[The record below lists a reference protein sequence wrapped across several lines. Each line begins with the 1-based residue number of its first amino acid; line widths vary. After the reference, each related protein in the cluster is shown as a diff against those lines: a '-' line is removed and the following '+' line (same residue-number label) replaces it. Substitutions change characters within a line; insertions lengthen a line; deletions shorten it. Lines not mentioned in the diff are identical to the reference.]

1 MRFLNWTRGILAL
14 FILCIFAHTGLC
26 AVYLD
31 PSLRFETIETP
42 HFLIHFHQEEREMA
56 EKLAAIAEDVHSK
69 LSNFM
74 EWSPRSK
81 TQVLLLDIRDE
92 ANGMATPI
100 PYNTIVILASQP
112 GPEEAIGYYDNWLKL
127 VFVHEYTHI
136 LHLDQVRGY
145 PRVLQSILGRLY
157 FPNMFQPLW
166 LIEGLSTFQ
175 ESSLTGAGR
184 GLGSFFDMIIRSA
197 FLEGKLNS
205 IDQGDGSLALWPGGH
220 FSYLYGVMFY
230 MYLADRY
237 GEEKISKLTRE
248 SSYYFLPINL
258 NSPPLRVYGKD
269 YNILWSEWTAS
280 LQDKYNKQLESIK
293 EKPITNPQK
302 LTSRGYGIRGPV
314 FSPDGKN
321 ILYTESGPVEYPSIR
336 VMAKDGKEDR
346 KLTDRNDGI
355 FSSWSRDGK
364 SIVFSQSE
372 AYRSFSLFNDIYM
385 LESDK
390 LKRVG
395 KAMRLEYPDISPDS
409 SEIACIRI
417 GLGKTDLGVLQL
429 DSRAFTPILNGD
441 DYTRFSSPRWS
452 PDGKKVALSAFRP
465 GGFREILIIDR
476 ASGAIF
482 TVTGSYHLN
491 IFPTWSPDGTFI
503 VYSSDRTG
511 VSNLYVYS
519 IEDGKTYQITNLIG
533 GAFESSVSPDGK
545 EIAFTGYSADGF
557 DIYSTEFSPQKG
569 WEVKPLTEQNN
580 VINQDLTPF
589 TQVTSR
595 PYSPMDTVLPRFWL
609 PIMDYSTP
617 NGLSLMALTFG
628 TDVLMRHS
636 YTAAGL
642 YREQVNKAGGYLTYQ
657 NDVLRPSITAQAI
670 YLPYAS
676 YTFTDSAGEENTLW
690 EIEAGGSLNI
700 SFPLL
705 FFRSS
710 HSLSAGY
717 TYRDI
722 RSVNTVPLYLVDP
735 PEEGNFAGVTFGYN
749 YTSALR
755 FPLSISQED
764 GQSFSI
770 SYELLSREL
779 GSDFNTQKLM
789 ADIREYVSIPLAR
802 PSHVLAIRIAGGT
815 GWGNVLNRRAFHM
828 GGDGREETLLG
839 IEQKEIYLRGY
850 PSGAFRGQR
859 ALLFSSEYRFPL
871 TIIQRGFWT
880 WPFFFEKLSVSLF
893 FDTGYAWDE
902 DNIPLKYFR
911 EGIGGEL
918 KMDTTLFYIL
928 PLTLT
933 AGLTKGIDRDGI
945 WEGYITFGS
954 AF

>member
-1 MRFLNWTRGILAL
+1 LG
-14 FILCIFAHTGLC
+14 

-31 PSLRFETIETP
+31 PSLRFETIETS
-42 HFLIHFHQEEREMA
+42 HFLIHFHQGEMEMA

-74 EWSPRSK
+74 EWSPKSK
-81 TQVLLLDIRDE
+81 TQVLLLDIWDE

-100 PYNTIVILASQP
+100 PYNAIVILSSQP
-112 GPEEAIGYYDNWLKL
+112 GPEEAIVYYDDWLKL

-157 FPNMFQPLW
+157 FPNLFQPLW

-175 ESSLTGAGR
+175 ESSLTGGGR
-184 GLGSFFDMIIRSA
+184 GKGSFFDMIIRSA

-205 IDQGDGSLALWPGGH
+205 IDQGNGDLALWPGGH
-220 FSYLYGVMFY
+220 FPYLYGVMFY

-248 SSYYFLPINL
+248 TSYYFLPFSL
-258 NSPPLRVYGKD
+258 NSPPLNIYGKD
-269 YNILWSEWTAS
+269 YNILWSEWVAS
-280 LQDKYNKQLESIK
+280 LQDKYNKQLKAIK
-293 EKPITNPQK
+293 EKPITNPRK

-321 ILYTESGPVEYPSIR
+321 ILYTEMGPVEYPSLR
-336 VMAKDGKEDR
+336 VIGKDGKGDR

-372 AYRSFSLFNDIYM
+372 AFRSFSLFNDIYI
-385 LESDK
+385 LEDNK
-390 LKRVG
+390 LRRIG
-395 KAMRLEYPDISPDS
+395 KGMRLEHPDISPDG

-417 GLGKTDLGVLQL
+417 GLGKTDLGVFRP

-452 PDGKKVALSAFRP
+452 PDGKRIALSAFRP

-476 ASGAIF
+476 ATGEIF
-482 TVTGSYHLN
+482 TVAGSNHLN
-491 IFPTWSPDGTFI
+491 IFPNWSLDGAFI

-511 VSNLYVYS
+511 VSNLYAYS
-519 IEDGKTYQITNLIG
+519 IEDGRTFQITNLVG

-545 EIAFTGYSADGF
+545 EIAFTGYSAEGF
-557 DIYSTEFSPQKG
+557 DIYLTEFAPQKG
-569 WEVKPLTEQNN
+569 WEVKPLTEPKNAKSK
-580 VINQDLTPF
+580 DLTP
-589 TQVTSR
+589 VESR
-595 PYSPMDTVLPRFWL
+595 PYSPMDTVLPRFWV
-609 PIMDYSTP
+609 PIMDYSTQ
-617 NGLSLMALTFG
+617 NGFSLMALTWG

-636 YTAAGL
+636 YTAAAL
-642 YREQVNKAGGYLTYQ
+642 YRAQVNKAGGYLNYQ
-657 NDVLRPSITAQAI
+657 NDALLPSITAQGMF
-670 YLPYAS
+670 LPYAS
-676 YTFTDSAGEENTLW
+676 YTFTDSAGEENTIW
-690 EIEAGGSLNI
+690 ETEAGGSLNV

-717 TYRDI
+717 NYRDI
-722 RSVNTVPLYLVDP
+722 RPINHVPEYLIDP
-735 PEEGNFAGVTFGYN
+735 PEEGKFAGVTFGYN
-749 YTSALR
+749 YTSSLR

-779 GSDFNTQKLM
+779 GSDFDTQRLM
-789 ADIREYVSIPLAR
+789 ADIREYLSIPLVR

-815 GWGNVLNRRAFHM
+815 GWGEILNRRAFHM
-828 GGDGREETLLG
+828 GGNGREETLLG

-850 PSGAFRGQR
+850 RPGAFRGQK
-859 ALLFSSEYRFPL
+859 ALLFSSEYRLPI
-871 TIIQRGFWT
+871 TIIQRGCWT
-880 WPFFFEKLSVSLF
+880 WPFFFEKLSLSLF

-902 DNIPLKYFR
+902 DNVPFKDFR
-911 EGIGGEL
+911 EGIGAEL
-918 KMDTTLFYIL
+918 KMDTTLFYLL

-933 AGLTKGIDRDGI
+933 AGFAKGTDRDGI
-945 WEGYITFGS
+945 RDIYFTIGS